1 MHPVWL
7 AHLSDLHDPAND
19 WVALYGSVAGFQTKV
34 KHDIKAVAVCV
45 WLGEEERG
53 EEERGEVVSN
63 Y

>member
-34 KHDIKAVAVCV
+34 KHDIKAVAVCMCV
-45 WLGEEERG
+45 IRGVGEERG
-53 EEERGEVVSN
+53 GEGGGGE
-63 Y
+63 

>member
-45 WLGEEERG
+45 
-53 EEERGEVVSN
+53 
-63 Y
+63 

>member
-34 KHDIKAVAVCV
+34 KHDIKAVAVCMCV
-45 WLGEEERG
+45 IKGGGEGRG
-53 EEERGEVVSN
+53 GEGGGGE
-63 Y
+63 

>member
-34 KHDIKAVAVCV
+34 KHNIKAVAVCV
-45 WLGEEERG
+45 IRGGGEGRG
-53 EEERGEVVSN
+53 GEGGGGE
-63 Y
+63 